1 VAKPELGMKRQCQ
14 NCGAKFFDLNR
25 SPIVCPKCSTVFQA
39 PALARAPAPR
49 AAAAAE
55 ESDEA
60 DTAPVEIIS
69 LEDADAGDEKVAAT
83 AGDDIEVE
91 DDDTAADETFL
102 EEEEDDPDDVAGLID
117 GDIEDDEE
125 G

>member
-14 NCGAKFFDLNR
+14 NCGARFFDLNR
-25 SPIVCPKCSTVFQA
+25 SPIVCPKCETVFQA
-39 PALARAPAPR
+39 PAISRSAPR
-49 AAAAAE
+49 AAAVAE

-60 DTAPVEIIS
+60 DAAPVEIIS
-69 LEDADAGDEKVAAT
+69 LEDADAGDDKVAAT
-83 AGDDIEVE
+83 ATDDIEVE

-102 EEEEDDPDDVAGLID
+102 EEEEDDPDDVSGLID

>member
-1 VAKPELGMKRQCQ
+1 MAKPELGMKRQCQ

-25 SPIVCPKCSTVFQA
+25 SPIVCPKCATVFQA
-39 PALARAPAPR
+39 PAVTR
-49 AAAAAE
+49 AAARPAAAE
-55 ESDEA
+55 DTDEA
-60 DTAPVEIIS
+60 DPSPVEIVS
-69 LEDADAGDEKVAAT
+69 LEDAEASEEKVAAVAT
-83 AGDDIEVE
+83 DDIEIE

-102 EEEEDDPDDVAGLID
+102 EEEEEDSDDVSGLID